1 MIRKI
6 TKRPSG
12 TKIRCTY
19 FPVGT
24 KLYWYNAGDF
34 VELTPEKKSGFQ
46 GVTEVK
52 QCEIQKNNFQTY
64 IPAGYII
71 KQSGLY
77 ELLPKGDALEV
88 HLLAKDV
95 PKTPRHTSGEV
106 IKSCAVHGIYLDPQD
121 ANDLHITGYMKVHV
135 VLKPKLY
142 IEVEAISAKEFE
154 ILPDQKDLG
163 GFSALRD
170 LPEFTYRYGTSIDG
184 PGKNRLSLPL
194 AFMERTEGKLD
205 TWWEGNKF
213 IVSGTNTVCPTCG
226 RPVYVRHEGLY
237 PAHVCSECAEEKPR
251 ERKRLTKE
259 EKSSVLSQ
267 LQQMEKMY
275 KQMEESL

>member
-95 PKTPRHTSGEV
+95 PKTPR
-106 IKSCAVHGIYLDPQD
+106 
-121 ANDLHITGYMKVHV
+121 
-135 VLKPKLY
+135 LK
-142 IEVEAISAKEFE
+142 
-154 ILPDQKDLG
+154 
-163 GFSALRD
+163 
-170 LPEFTYRYGTSIDG
+170 
-184 PGKNRLSLPL
+184 
-194 AFMERTEGKLD
+194 
-205 TWWEGNKF
+205 
-213 IVSGTNTVCPTCG
+213 
-226 RPVYVRHEGLY
+226 
-237 PAHVCSECAEEKPR
+237 
-251 ERKRLTKE
+251 
-259 EKSSVLSQ
+259 Q
-267 LQQMEKMY
+267 LQQMEEMY
-275 KQMEESL
+275 KQMEANL

>member
-6 TKRPSG
+6 TKQPNG

-24 KLYWYNAGDF
+24 KLYWYNKGNFA
-34 VELTPEKKSGFQ
+34 ELSTIKKDGFE

-52 QCEIQKNNFQTY
+52 QCEVQKNNYQTY

-71 KQSGLY
+71 KQSGRY
-77 ELLPKGDALEV
+77 ELLPKGDSLEV
-88 HLLAKDV
+88 HLVKTDV

-106 IKSCAVHGIYLDPQD
+106 IKICGLHGIYLDPQD

-135 VLKPKLY
+135 VLEPKLY
-142 IEVEAISAKEFE
+142 IEVEAISAEEFE

-163 GFSALRD
+163 GFSALRN
-170 LPEFTYRYGTSIDG
+170 LPEFTYRYGTSIEG